1 MTKGEALL
9 LDGKALAKELQA
21 EIAREAAELRT
32 KAGRAPG
39 LAVILVGENP
49 ASKVY
54 VGNKSKAARN
64 CGFEIFDA
72 LLPESTSKE
81 ELAAQIKKFNSDP
94 AVDGILLQLPLPK
107 HLDQNHFLDLIDPSK
122 DADGLHPLNQGLL
135 QRGQGVVK
143 PCTPLGCMK
152 LIDLAMNRLSG
163 GAEGAAK
170 LKESSLAGK
179 HALVIGRS
187 VLVGKPVAAM
197 LLERS
202 ATVTIAHSKTK
213 DLPKLLAEAD
223 IIVAAVGAPGLVK
236 GNSIKQGAILID
248 VGINRLPSGE
258 LAGDVDFSSA
268 KERAGAIT
276 PVPGG
281 VGPLTITMLLR
292 NTLEAFRARVGKA

>member
-1 MTKGEALL
+1 MAKGEAIL

-21 EIAREAAELRT
+21 EIAREVSELRA

-54 VGNKSKAARN
+54 VGNKTKAAKN

-72 LLPESTSKE
+72 VLPESASND
-81 ELAAQIKKFNSDP
+81 ELAAQIKKYNADP

-107 HLDQNHFLDLIDPSK
+107 HLDQNEFLDLINPDK

-143 PCTPLGCMK
+143 PCTPLGCIK
-152 LIDLAMNRLSG
+152 LIDLALSRLSG
-163 GAEGAAK
+163 QPM
-170 LKESSLAGK
+170 KEFSLAGK
-179 HALVIGRS
+179 RAVVVGRS

-197 LLERS
+197 LLDRS
-202 ATVTIAHSKTK
+202 ATVTIAHSKTP
-213 DLPKLLAEAD
+213 DLSKVISEAD
-223 IIVAAVGAPGLVK
+223 IVVAAVGVPGLVK
-236 GNSIKQGAILID
+236 GESLKEGAIVID
-248 VGINRLPSGE
+248 VGINRLASGD
-258 LAGDVDFSSA
+258 LVGDVDFSSA
-268 KERAGAIT
+268 KEKAGAIT

-292 NTLEAFRARVGKA
+292 NTLEAFRQRVSRT